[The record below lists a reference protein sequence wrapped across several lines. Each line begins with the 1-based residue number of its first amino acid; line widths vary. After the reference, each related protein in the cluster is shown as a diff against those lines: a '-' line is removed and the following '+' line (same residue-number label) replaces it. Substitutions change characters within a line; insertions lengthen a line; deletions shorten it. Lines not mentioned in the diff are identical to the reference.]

1 MLPGQTVDCGLATAA
16 DRLSISRGVGD
27 QRLTATLKFRWVDA
41 FLIPLFGQQI
51 HFSTKSLFRGWIQA
65 LAVRIKDEAQ
75 PRNSQLAAIQ
85 CPAMLSHKPDSRQEI
100 EQYFSQAA

>member
-16 DRLSISRGVGD
+16 DRLSICGGVGD

-51 HFSTKSLFRGWIQA
+51 HFPSESLFRGWIQP
-65 LAVRIKDEAQ
+65 LAVRIKDKAQ

-85 CPAMLSHKPDSRQEI
+85 CPTMLSRQPDSRQEI
-100 EQYFSQAA
+100 EQHFSQAA